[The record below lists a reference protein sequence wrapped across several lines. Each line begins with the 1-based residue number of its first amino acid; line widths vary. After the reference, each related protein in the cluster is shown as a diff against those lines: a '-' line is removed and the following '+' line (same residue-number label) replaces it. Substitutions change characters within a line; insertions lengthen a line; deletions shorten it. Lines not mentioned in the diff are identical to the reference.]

1 MDQLIGIE
9 YPEEEG
15 HEGQREE
22 EAVDAVEDTT
32 MTRDDI
38 ARVLDTDTALDHRLE
53 EVTPRSGDRYDDTDI
68 ALLPAEEETRSDDS
82 CDEPADEAF
91 PALLR

>member
-22 EAVDAVEDTT
+22 EAINAVEDTT
-32 MTRDDI
+32 MAGNDI
-38 ARVLDTDTALDHRLE
+38 ARVLDTDTTLDHRLE
-53 EVTPRSGDRYDDTDI
+53 EVTPRSGDGDDDTDI
-68 ALLPAEEETRSDDS
+68 ALLPAEEETRSDDG

>member
-38 ARVLDTDTALDHRLE
+38 ARVLDTDTTLDHRLE
-53 EVTPRSGDRYDDTDI
+53 EVTPRGGDGDDDTDI
-68 ALLPAEEETRSDDS
+68 ALLPAEEETRSDDG

>member
-1 MDQLIGIE
+1 ME

-32 MTRDDI
+32 MTGNDI
-38 ARVLDTDTALDHRLE
+38 ARVLDSDTTLDHRLE
-53 EVTPRSGDRYDDTDI
+53 EVTPRSGDRDDDTDI
-68 ALLPAEEETRSDDS
+68 ALLPAEEETRSDDG

-91 PALLR
+91 PTLLR

>member
-1 MDQLIGIE
+1 MDQLIGID

-32 MTRDDI
+32 MTGDDI
-38 ARVLDTDTALDHRLE
+38 ARVLDADATLDHRLE
-53 EVTPRSGDRYDDTDI
+53 EVTPRSGDRDDDTDI
-68 ALLPAEEETRSDDS
+68 ALLPAEEETRSDDG
-82 CDEPADEAF
+82 CDEPADKAF